1 MASVDR
7 SSIIFGCAN
16 QHDKSRS
23 LEIGDL
29 SFEFNAETVRA
40 ISWKGKEVV
49 RGISWPVRDPNWIT
63 MPQESPDAEIRTDG
77 SEIAIDL
84 RFSVGGGA
92 LKCSLKLRTDASGSV
107 DARLEM
113 EAVRSF
119 KTNRAGFTVLHPILG
134 VAGEPLSIRHSDGS
148 RERTEFPALI
158 SPGQPAFDIIGMEH
172 TVSGIQV
179 EIAFEGETFEMEDQ
193 RNWSDGSYKT
203 YCRPLKVPFTYEI
216 SEGEIVRQAIR
227 VDVSGDGQS
236 ASGKPSSK
244 ISELEELDA
253 KFPEI
258 GLAIE
263 SGWICGEENTAALK
277 DDRPSFLLLR
287 TGSDAGREF
296 LAESSRLAA
305 ELGAPI
311 NAEFVLRDESDPAE
325 GLQAIAAMLSDA
337 GIQPEQVMAL
347 PQAFLASH
355 QPSGPWPTGMQPQ
368 DAAIAARKAFPR
380 LKIGGGML
388 TNFTEFNRCPPDP
401 SACDYF
407 TYGVTPLVHAADDR
421 SVIET
426 LESYKAIFASGE
438 ALCPNLPC
446 RLGLVSI
453 GMRSNPYGAG
463 VADNP
468 AQSRQ
473 TMAMYDPRH
482 ASLFG
487 AAWIVGAIA
496 STAEHRIEAMTIG
509 APAGPFGVVSETQPV
524 PRICYDGHPERKVYP
539 MYHVF
544 RSAVRL
550 ANCPRV
556 RIRGLGSGLHCFA
569 AKRGGRI
576 EAVVSNLGNSAS
588 EFVAPSVESNAVV
601 MDENTFPDAVADRN
615 WIKNCMQ
622 NVAGSISLR
631 PFATAFVSFEA

>member
-7 SSIIFGCAN
+7 SAIIFGCAN
-16 QHDKSRS
+16 PHDGSRS

-40 ISWKGKEVV
+40 ISWKGKEIV

-63 MPQESPDAEIRTDG
+63 MPQENPETEIRADG

-92 LKCSLKLRTDASGSV
+92 LKCSLMLRADASGRV
-107 DARLEM
+107 DAFLEM

-148 RERTEFPALI
+148 RETTEFPALI

-203 YCRPLKVPFTYEI
+203 YCRPLKMPFTYEI
-216 SEGEIVRQAIR
+216 SEGEIVRQAVR
-227 VDVSGDGQS
+227 VKISGNQQLVDGKS
-236 ASGKPSSK
+236 ASRN
-244 ISELEELDA
+244 SELVELDA
-253 KFPEI
+253 KFPEF

-263 SGWICGEENTAALK
+263 SGWVCSEENIVVLK
-277 DDRPSFLLLR
+277 DARPSFLLMR
-287 TGSDAGREF
+287 TGPEIDREF
-296 LAESSRLAA
+296 LAEASKLAA
-305 ELGAPI
+305 GLDVRI
-311 NAEFVLRDESDPAE
+311 DAEFVLRDESDPDEA
-325 GLQAIAAMLSDA
+325 LQAVAAMLSDA
-337 GIQPEQVMAL
+337 GIEPERVMAL
-347 PQAFLASH
+347 PQAYLASH
-355 QPSGPWPTGMQPQ
+355 QPSGPWPAGMQPQ
-368 DAAIAARKAFPR
+368 DAALAARKAFPGA
-380 LKIGGGML
+380 KVGGGML
-388 TNFTEFNRCPPDP
+388 TNFTEFNRCPPNP
-401 SACDYF
+401 AACDYF
-407 TYGVTPLVHAADDR
+407 THGMTPLVHAADDQ
-421 SVIET
+421 SAIET
-426 LESYKAIFASGE
+426 LEAYKAIFASGE
-438 ALCPNLPC
+438 ALCPNLSC

-468 AQSRQ
+468 AQIRQ
-473 TMAMYDPRH
+473 TMAMFDPRH
-482 ASLFG
+482 AGLFG

-496 STAEHRIEAMTIG
+496 STAGHGIEAMTIG
-509 APAGPFGVVSETQPV
+509 APAGPFGIVSEPQPV
-524 PRICYDGHPERKVYP
+524 PRACYDGRLERRVYP
-539 MYHVF
+539 LYHVF
-544 RSAVRL
+544 RAAARL

-556 RIRGLGSGLHCFA
+556 QIRGLGSGLHCFA
-569 AKRGGRI
+569 AKRSGRI
-576 EAVVSNLGNSAS
+576 EAVVSNLNNSTA
-588 EFVAPSVESNAVV
+588 ELVAPSAETHAAV
-601 MDENTFPDAVADRN
+601 MDETAFTDAVADKN
-615 WIKNCMQ
+615 WIKNGLQ
-622 NVAGSISLR
+622 SFAGSISLR